1 MNQRDLQT
9 LHEQEERRVS
19 KFRVALTCNAFSG
32 ILVHWLYKLLV
43 FLHHMHNVRIL
54 AVLLLGLKTSCK
66 ERTLYANVYVHMV
79 HT

>member
-19 KFRVALTCNAFSG
+19 KFRVALTCNAFSR
-32 ILVHWLYKLLV
+32 IFVYWLYMLLV
-43 FLHHMHNVRIL
+43 FLHHMHNVRML
-54 AVLLLGLKTSCK
+54 AVLLLGLKMSCK
-66 ERTLYANVYVHMV
+66 ELTLYANVYVHMV